1 MRILNIHTLK
11 FNDMKSLLLCLLL
24 CASLFSQGQSKD
36 TSEKYTIEL
45 AANISHYSSLSISV
59 EKEFTYGKWKFGPR
73 VELVNLFANQPY
85 LGEDSAYFMNAQ
97 LRIRLVQ
104 IEYQVNPHLRVGI
117 APFWMLGPL
126 PKNGFYKTPS
136 SIYAHIQ
143 LKEGLSLE
151 TSITTSSQELIQ
163 LSFRK
168 TI

>member
-1 MRILNIHTLK
+1 
-11 FNDMKSLLLCLLL
+11 MKSLLLCLLL

-45 AANISHYSSLSISV
+45 AASISNYSSLSISA

-73 VELVNLFANQPY
+73 VELVNLFANQSY
-85 LGEDSAYFMNAQ
+85 QGEDSAYFMNMQ
-97 LRIRLVQ
+97 LRIRLAQ

-143 LKEGLSLE
+143 LKEGFSLE

>member
-36 TSEKYTIEL
+36 TSEKYAIEL

-73 VELVNLFANQPY
+73 VELVNLFANQSY
-85 LGEDSAYFMNAQ
+85 QGEDSVYFMNTQ
-97 LRIRLVQ
+97 LRIRLAQ

-143 LKEGLSLE
+143 LKEGFSLE

>member
-1 MRILNIHTLK
+1 MKYLAILY
-11 FNDMKSLLLCLLL
+11 LLLFS
-24 CASLFSQGQSKD
+24 SLFAFSQESD
-36 TSEKYTIEL
+36 TIQKSERVFVEMSV
-45 AANISHYSSLSISV
+45 NISTYNSLSISV

-85 LGEDSAYFMNAQ
+85 QGEDSTYFMNTQ
-97 LRIRLVQ
+97 LRIRLLQ

-143 LKEGLSLE
+143 LKEDLSLE
-151 TSITTSSQELIQ
+151 TGITTSGQELIQ

>member
-1 MRILNIHTLK
+1 
-11 FNDMKSLLLCLLL
+11 MKSLLLCLLL

-45 AANISHYSSLSISV
+45 AASISNYSSLSISV

-73 VELVNLFANQPY
+73 VELVNLFANQSY
-85 LGEDSAYFMNAQ
+85 QGEDSAYFMNMQ
-97 LRIRLVQ
+97 LRIRLAQ

-143 LKEGLSLE
+143 LKEDFSLE